1 MSNAPQHHASHL
13 TLAPLTP
20 ETAAPEAAAVL
31 SGAQEKMGMIPNMY
45 RNMAQLPG
53 LLITYAEGY
62 KRFRA
67 EGGFT
72 PAEQE
77 VVLLTI
83 SRENECAYCIAA
95 HSTLAVGPSRVPR
108 DTVHAIRL
116 GGNGPEPRLAALAA
130 FTRVM
135 VRERGHPSADDLAAF
150 LAAGFTERH
159 VLSIV
164 LAVGVKMISNYAN
177 HLFNTPV
184 DAPFL
189 EWAWTPGVPGIA
201 AGPSVA
207 SAA

>member
-1 MSNAPQHHASHL
+1 
-13 TLAPLTP
+13 
-20 ETAAPEAAAVL
+20 
-31 SGAQEKMGMIPNMY
+31 MIPNMY

-53 LLITYAEGY
+53 LLTTYAEGY
-62 KRFRA
+62 QQFRA

-77 VVLLTI
+77 VVLLAI
-83 SRENECAYCIAA
+83 SHENECAYCIAA
-95 HSTLAVGPSRVPR
+95 HSTLAAGPSRVPR

-116 GGNGPEPRLAALAA
+116 GGNGTDPRLAALAA

-135 VRERGHPSADDLAAF
+135 VQERGHPSGNDLASF
-150 LAAGFTERH
+150 LAAGYTERH

-164 LAVGVKMISNYAN
+164 LAIGVKTISNYAN

-189 EWAWTPGVPGIA
+189 DWAWTPGVPGIA
-201 AGPSVA
+201 SGASVP